1 MTRLIILSLLVA
13 CTDDVVPEPDAT
25 FSVSTTQLS
34 LGPVSCGMKESKF
47 VRVDNP
53 SDHDVMLAISSD
65 HPQIQVQSELAIPM
79 DGSVSLVIVGDI
91 VEPSASGTVT
101 LTGDDHSVAIA
112 IGMTGIGVPV
122 TFEPPIVDFGTV
134 LPDTVKEL
142 PLKVTLGAEANF
154 AIDLTLGPAS
164 TPRFEIVGTPSVRLH
179 RDAPTATFTLRYRS
193 STTPFEHDGTLPI
206 TVNGAGSCTPRA
218 IELTGT
224 TVP

>member
-1 MTRLIILSLLVA
+1 MTRLFVLSLLVA
-13 CTDDVVPEPDAT
+13 CTDDVVPEPDTT
-25 FSVSTTQLS
+25 FTVSSTQLS
-34 LGPVSCGMKESKF
+34 LGPIACGMKASKF

-53 SDHDVMLAISSD
+53 SDHDVELAINAD
-65 HPQIQVQSELAIPM
+65 HPDLEVQSELAIPAG
-79 DGSVSLVIVGDI
+79 GSVSLAITGNI
-91 VEPSASGTVT
+91 FKPSASGTVT
-101 LTGDDHSVAIA
+101 LTGDDHAVSIA

-122 TFEPPIVDFGTV
+122 TFEPPILDFGTV

-154 AIDLTLGPAS
+154 ALDLVLGPAS
-164 TPRFEIVGTPSVRLH
+164 TPRFEIVGASSVRLH
-179 RDAPTATFTLRYRS
+179 HDAPTATFTLRYLS

-218 IELTGT
+218 VELTGT